1 MVESSRIDHS
11 GHENCVQAHAQEA
24 LEYDQ
29 VINLVHNYT
38 KNADVDT
45 VVVATAD
52 HETGGLV
59 LNQKHQMISKL
70 FLMLLI
76 LVST

>member
-1 MVESSRIDHS
+1 MKVPELIILVMKI
-11 GHENCVQAHAQEA
+11 VQAHAQEA

-59 LNQKHQMISKL
+59 LNQNTK
-70 FLMLLI
+70 
-76 LVST
+76 